1 VSWLRRV
8 LRWLN
13 AAPGSECT
21 FQAAWMLHN
30 RAKMA
35 YACIDHVND
44 AATYLGGMVVCRHT
58 EIDVR
63 CGAGRH
69 YPLLDPPSE
78 G

>member
-1 VSWLRRV
+1 
-8 LRWLN
+8 
-13 AAPGSECT
+13 
-21 FQAAWMLHN
+21 MLHN